1 MSVAT
6 VVCEIRINKSMLW
19 EKNLV
24 FANEEKLGLTLKR
37 CGKSW
42 SVISYSSV
50 NRSNVL
56 DGISVSFFTHFI
68 DR

>member
-6 VVCEIRINKSMLW
+6 VVCEIRINERMLR
-19 EKNLV
+19 EKTLV

-42 SVISYSSV
+42 SVILYSSA